1 LIFFLIF
8 RSNVNK
14 MTINLFLRA
23 LPAIALFSTSFMMA
37 QNFQPM
43 PVQSGYTADVI
54 ANGIGPSMASTT
66 MDVDGVS
73 YNFISRDFQLTASS
87 TPLTYGLP
95 ANGIINSVVA
105 STPGL
110 SYQLGD
116 YSGNNSLRINSNT
129 AGANTGTLVF
139 TNPVAAFKLYMLST
153 SGSGNS
159 TVNVTVNFTD
169 NTTQVFTGQG
179 ITDWYGGMNY
189 AIQGI
194 GRILRTSD
202 ALDAN
207 STNPRLYQAVLNIDA
222 ANQAKPIQSIT
233 ITKTSSAGV
242 ANIFAF
248 SADVYTDCVAPTLSA
263 TGTVT
268 SSSADISWTVP
279 AGTQAVSHDIYYS
292 TSPTTPTSA
301 TVPVYSDVTG
311 TSYTLGSLAPSTTY
325 YYWVRTNCSTATSE
339 SAWSFF
345 KSFTTLCGALVPP
358 YTNNFSSVPGTCW
371 ANNISGGSP
380 STGPTATTVYWDQRN
395 FLNTS
400 ANGPSIHMN
409 LYSTNR
415 TGWLKTVPFDL
426 SAGGYRVKFNYGV
439 TTYSGTATSL
449 MGGDDI
455 VHFMVSEDNGT
466 TWTILQTWN
475 TANGPSNTSNE
486 YSYNLTVNTNAHTVF
501 AFYGTSGTVNEGLD
515 YNFYIDD
522 FTVENAQL
530 STSEVNKVTK
540 KAEIHPNPFK
550 DILYISDTREVKS
563 VTVVDLSGRIVN
575 TIKGPVKELNLS
587 MLNTGLYFVT
597 LYFKDGTQS
606 TVKAVKK

>member
-1 LIFFLIF
+1 MKRTLFFGALSI
-8 RSNVNK
+8 
-14 MTINLFLRA
+14 TALLF
-23 LPAIALFSTSFMMA
+23 TSSMMA
-37 QNFQPM
+37 QNFQTM

-54 ANGIGPSMASTT
+54 ANGIGSSMTSTT

-73 YNFISRDFQLTASS
+73 YNFVSRDFQLAASS

-95 ANGIINSVVA
+95 VNGIINSAVA
-105 STPGL
+105 ATPGL

-129 AGANTGTLVF
+129 TGTNTGTLIF

-153 SGSGNS
+153 SGSGSS

-169 NTTQVFTGQG
+169 NTTQVFTGQT
-179 ITDWYGGMNY
+179 ITDWYGGANY

-194 GRILRTSD
+194 GRILRTTD
-202 ALDAN
+202 VLDAN
-207 STNPRLYQAVLNIDA
+207 SINPRLYQTILNIDA
-222 ANQAKPIQSIT
+222 ANQAKPIQSVT
-233 ITKTSSAGV
+233 ITKTNSGGV

-248 SADVYTDCVAPTLSA
+248 SADAYTDCVAPTLSA

-268 SSSADISWTVP
+268 SNSADISWTVP

-292 TSPTTPTSA
+292 TSSTTPTSA
-301 TVPVYSDVTG
+301 TVPSYSDVTG

-325 YYWVRTNCSTATSE
+325 YYWVRTNCSTATGE
-339 SAWSFF
+339 SAWSFS

-380 STGPTATTVYWDQRN
+380 STGSTGTTVYWDQRN
-395 FLNTS
+395 FLNAS
-400 ANGPSIHMN
+400 ANGPSVHMN
-409 LYSTNR
+409 LYSANR

-449 MGGDDI
+449 MGADDL
-455 VHFMVSEDNGT
+455 VHFMISEDGGT

-486 YSYNLTVNTNAHTVF
+486 YIYNLTANTNASTLF
-501 AFYGTSGTVNEGLD
+501 AFYGTSGTANEGLD

-522 FTVENAQL
+522 FTVESAQL
-530 STSEVNKVTK
+530 STSEVNKTTR
-540 KAEIHPNPFK
+540 KAEVHPNPFK

-563 VTVVDLSGRIVN
+563 ATVGDLSGRIVN
-575 TIKGPVKELNLS
+575 TIDGPVKELNLS
-587 MLNTGLYFVT
+587 MLNSGLYFVT

-606 TVKAVKK
+606 TVKVVKK